1 MIFISIRI
9 CTFQNFSF
17 LLRIRLQQ
25 LERESEVLDQ
35 SFQAYLRRQQISKQ
49 QMNEDASKI
58 WENYSL
64 SKAALADYGK
74 TEDKHT
80 IPHSNVMK
88 MDTVLNSTFHNDVDI
103 EEVLKDLNE
112 IKQLKSPTFN
122 KKETFS
128 RESILRPKFSSY
140 KVTTNFEIQPL
151 IDQSKK
157 LFDTQVKVKLPENQ
171 NTMIPQKTHDILPRN
186 DEAKEKQ
193 IERKIGLQRENTFT
207 ITPAPEPIPDPIGI
221 STSLVA
227 KTQSEN
233 IMSNG
238 YSLPKETSSPTLVAK
253 KTETKENGIH
263 EIATNIPERVETA
276 VTLIDKIK
284 EQKNGNVSTSDNKKE
299 IGITNSSTKVNGFSK
314 TTHSNIN
321 GTKKNSEVTV
331 ENGIKPVKCSTSNGF
346 ANKLT
351 TFKTVASESD
361 SIEADSDLISI
372 GAQRA
377 IKSPDDFWI

>member
-1 MIFISIRI
+1 M
-9 CTFQNFSF
+9 
-17 LLRIRLQQ
+17 
-25 LERESEVLDQ
+25 ERESEVLDQ

-80 IPHSNVMK
+80 IPHSNVIDTMK

-112 IKQLKSPTFN
+112 IKQLKGPTFN

-128 RESILRPKFSSY
+128 KESIWPPKFSSY
-140 KVTTNFEIQPL
+140 KVNTNSGNRPV
-151 IDQSKK
+151 IDYNQK
-157 LFDTQVKVKLPENQ
+157 LFDTQIKVKLPENR
-171 NTMIPQKTHDILPRN
+171 NIIIPQKTYDISPRN
-186 DEAKEKQ
+186 DETKEKQ
-193 IERKIGLQRENTFT
+193 TERKIGLQRENTFT
-207 ITPAPEPIPDPIGI
+207 ITPDSAPILDSIGI
-221 STSLVA
+221 STSLVT
-227 KTQSEN
+227 KTQSES

-238 YSLPKETSSPTLVAK
+238 HSVPKKTSTPTLAVK
-253 KTETKENGIH
+253 KTESRENGVH
-263 EIATNIPERVETA
+263 EDAVNIPERV
-276 VTLIDKIK
+276 VSPLNLIDKMNL
-284 EQKNGNVSTSDNKKE
+284 QKNGNFSTSDNKKE
-299 IGITNSSTKVNGFSK
+299 MENTNSSLKVNGFSK
-314 TTHSNIN
+314 TNHSKIN
-321 GTKKNSEVTV
+321 GTVQFSEVTV
-331 ENGIKPVKCSTSNGF
+331 GNDVKPSTGSTSNGF
-346 ANKLT
+346 ANKMT